1 MIKLQTRVYS
11 KYFELKI
18 LLDGTTIDLGWYDKK
33 QAKEL
38 RDSLL
43 SVTEDIE
50 VFVNE
55 VALESAVK
63 GGE

>member
-43 SVTEDIE
+43 SVTEDIDD
-50 VFVNE
+50 FVNE
-55 VALESAVK
+55 PVVAGK

>member
-1 MIKLQTRVYS
+1 MIKLQSRVYS

-43 SVTEDIE
+43 SVTEDIDD
-50 VFVNE
+50 FVNE
-55 VALESAVK
+55 VALESAGKV
-63 GGE
+63 GE

>member
-18 LLDGTTIDLGWYDKK
+18 LLDGTTIDLGWHDKQ

-55 VALESAVK
+55 VALESAGK

>member
-1 MIKLQTRVYS
+1 MKIETRVVAL
-11 KYFELKI
+11 KYIEVKI
-18 LLDGTTIDLGWYDKK
+18 HAESTTIDLGWHDKQ

-38 RDSLL
+38 RDLLL

-50 VFVNE
+50 VFVDE
-55 VALESAVK
+55 VALESAGK

>member
-1 MIKLQTRVYS
+1 
-11 KYFELKI
+11 
-18 LLDGTTIDLGWYDKK
+18 
-33 QAKEL
+33 L